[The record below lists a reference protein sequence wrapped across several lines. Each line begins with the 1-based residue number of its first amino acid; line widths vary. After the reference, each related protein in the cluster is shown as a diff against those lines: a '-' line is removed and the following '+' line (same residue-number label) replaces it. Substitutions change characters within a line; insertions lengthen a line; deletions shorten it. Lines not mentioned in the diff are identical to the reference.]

1 MTTGL
6 HLNLLSAEEVGNM
19 YDKCLHL
26 LSTKG
31 IKILHQEALKALDKG
46 GAQVDF
52 ENERVRFPVDMIEE
66 ALRTVPK
73 SVTLAG
79 QIEENDI
86 TLPDPKGLFFV
97 HTATG
102 SPNYITPDSYHP
114 TTLTDVAEWGQLAS
128 VLEEINVTGFL
139 SPQDVPEATSDIH
152 GLKTVLE
159 NTTKHIIIQPY
170 TAEAVKYLLEL
181 GLTAAGSKEALKDRM
196 IISIFACTVPPFV
209 FDTVH
214 SEVVLQAS
222 RLGVPIYANPLS
234 NAGATSP
241 ITIAGT
247 VLQNG
252 VEVLGKLVMSQ
263 IFQPGTPVIARPI
276 FFTLDML
283 TGRLL
288 QSSFEAIM
296 GGAAVVQFIKEAF
309 HIPTNTWGF
318 GSDSYI
324 PDGQAIVDVLTR
336 GLLVS
341 LSGGDLLAGAGQL
354 NNGIADSPVQLMID
368 NKITKVLKR
377 VKQGIKVDDDYLAW
391 KEILDTEPG
400 GHYLELAHTLK
411 HCREALRTGLSVTQP
426 RDTWLAEGGKGLHTR
441 IAEDYRE
448 LKKKLV
454 PRQLPEDVKKELSRV
469 VKHADE
475 HLVK

>member
-31 IKILHQEALKALDKG
+31 IKIVHQEALKALDKG

-114 TTLTDVAEWGQLAS
+114 TTLADVAEWGQLAS

-196 IISIFACTVPPFV
+196 IISIFACTLPPFV

-324 PDGQAIVDVLTR
+324 PDGQAVVDVLTR

-426 RDTWLAEGGKGLHTR
+426 RDTWLAEGGKDLHTR
-441 IAEDYRE
+441 IAEEYRE

-454 PRQLPEDVKKELSRV
+454 PRQLTEDVKKELSRI
-469 VKHADE
+469 VKQADDS
-475 HLVK
+475 LAK

>member
-1 MTTGL
+1 MATDL
-6 HLNLLSAEEVGNM
+6 RLELLTAKEVGNI

-31 IKILHQEALKALDKG
+31 IKIAHQAALKALDKG
-46 GAQVDF
+46 GMPVDF
-52 ENERVRFPVDMIEE
+52 ENERVRFPVDVIEE

-79 QIEENDI
+79 QTEENDI
-86 TLPDPKGLFFV
+86 ILPDPEGLFFV
-97 HTATG
+97 HTGTG
-102 SPNYITPDSYHP
+102 APNYMTPDDYHP
-114 TTLTDVAEWGQLAS
+114 TAIADVAEWGQLAS

-139 SPQDVPEATSDIH
+139 SPQDVPEMTSDIH
-152 GLKTVLE
+152 GLKALLE
-159 NTTKHIIIQPY
+159 NTSKHIIIQPY
-170 TAEAVKYLLEL
+170 SAESVKYLLEL
-181 GLTAAGSKEALKDRM
+181 SLAAAGSKEALKNRP
-196 IISIFACTVPPFV
+196 IVSIFACTLPPFV

-263 IFQPGTPVIARPI
+263 VFQPGTPIIARPI
-276 FFTLDML
+276 FFTLDMS

-296 GGAAVVQFIKEAF
+296 GGAAVAQFIKEAF

-324 PDGQAIVDVLTR
+324 PDGQAMVDVLTR
-336 GLLVS
+336 CLLVG
-341 LSGGDLLAGAGQL
+341 LSGCDLLAGAGQL
-354 NNGIADSPVQLMID
+354 NNGIAESPVQLMID
-368 NKITKVLKR
+368 NRIAKFMKR

-391 KEILDTEPG
+391 KDILDTEPG

-426 RDTWLAEGGKGLHTR
+426 RDTWLAEGGKDLHAR
-441 IAEDYRE
+441 IAEEYRE
-448 LKKKLV
+448 LKKKLRPRSV
-454 PRQLPEDVKKELSRV
+454 PENVKKELSRI
-469 VKHADE
+469 VKQADDN
-475 HLVK
+475 LVK